1 MPSLTAMFPKK
12 TVTLLPLL
20 AATLALAGCED
31 FRGVPSE
38 RPPIH
43 PVLDMDFQPKVR
55 AQSELEFDGWKDHR
69 GARRPV
75 ADAFGRTLVVA
86 KGSLPDAALAHKDA
100 NGQYVTE
107 NPLSLDHKFTV
118 RGKDMSAIDRG
129 KEQFEIYCSVCHGYS
144 GLGGNGPGGHG
155 AVGRR
160 WPVAVPNFHVNRTDG
175 ADNRVAELPVGDIF
189 ETITTGKGTTMPGYG
204 ARISVE
210 DRWAI
215 IHYVRALQ
223 SLSN

>member
-69 GARRPV
+69 GARRP
-75 ADAFGRTLVVA
+75 DARRRDPRLTAHGARRRDLGSRTLRGRTLAVRDKDVVHTRA
-86 KGSLPDAALAHKDA
+86 SSRLKGVTLP
-100 NGQYVTE
+100 
-107 NPLSLDHKFTV
+107 
-118 RGKDMSAIDRG
+118 
-129 KEQFEIYCSVCHGYS
+129 
-144 GLGGNGPGGHG
+144 
-155 AVGRR
+155 
-160 WPVAVPNFHVNRTDG
+160 
-175 ADNRVAELPVGDIF
+175 
-189 ETITTGKGTTMPGYG
+189 MP
-204 ARISVE
+204 R
-210 DRWAI
+210 
-215 IHYVRALQ
+215 
-223 SLSN
+223 

>member
-1 MPSLTAMFPKK
+1 MQSLTAMFTKK

-20 AATLALAGCED
+20 AATLSRASCDD
-31 FRGVPSE
+31 FRGVPSDK
-38 RPPIH
+38 PPIH

-55 AQSELEFDGWKDHR
+55 AQSEHEFEGWEDGR

-75 ADAFGRTLVVA
+75 ADAFGNTLVVA
-86 KGSLPDAALAHKDA
+86 KGSLPNADLAHKDA

-107 NPLSLDHKFTV
+107 NPLSLDHKFMV
-118 RGKDMSAIDRG
+118 RGKAMSTIDRG
-129 KEQFEIYCSVCHGYS
+129 KEQFEIYCSVCHGRS
-144 GLGGNGPGGHG
+144 GLGGNGPKGHG

-160 WPVAVPNFHVNRTDG
+160 WPVAVPNFHVNKMDG
-175 ADNRVAELPVGDIF
+175 ADNRGANLPVGDIF

-215 IHYVRALQ
+215 IHYVRARQ